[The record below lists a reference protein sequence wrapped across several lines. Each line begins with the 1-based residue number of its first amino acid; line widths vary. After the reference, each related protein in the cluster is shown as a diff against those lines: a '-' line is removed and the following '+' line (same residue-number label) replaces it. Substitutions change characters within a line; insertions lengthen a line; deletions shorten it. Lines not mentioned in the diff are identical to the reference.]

1 MRIRLLHFLTAIL
14 FVLTAA
20 SQAGAFGGG
29 GEGCGAG
36 TCTECH
42 SMDKGEAESLLKGLV
57 EKVHGVDFSIV
68 PGLWRVEVE
77 SKEKRGAIYIDFSK
91 EFVVSGRIMRLADWA
106 DVSSGKV
113 QKQRKVD
120 PSGIPL
126 DDAVLLGEAG
136 ATTKVIVFTD
146 PQCPYC
152 GKLHQELEEV
162 VRNNPD
168 IAFYMMLFPLKSH
181 PDAYRISKSVI
192 CAGSL
197 ELLEDSFAGKTIPDP
212 SCKTDAVDRNMAL
225 AKKLGI
231 RSTPTL
237 VLPDGRILSGFKPA
251 VKLVEIL
258 REPASGKN

>member
-1 MRIRLLHFLTAIL
+1 MVFIF
-14 FVLTAA
+14 TAA
-20 SQAGAFGGG
+20 SQAEAFGGG

-42 SMDKGEAESLLKGLV
+42 SMDKGEAETLLKGLV

-77 SKEKRGAIYIDFSK
+77 SKEQKGAIYIDFSK

-113 QKQRKVD
+113 QKQKKVD

-126 DDAVLLGEAG
+126 DDALLLGRAG
-136 ATTKVIVFTD
+136 ASTKVIVFTD

-152 GKLHQELEEV
+152 GKLHQELETV
-162 VRNNPD
+162 VKNNPD
-168 IAFYMMLFPLKSH
+168 IAFYMILFPLKSH

-192 CAGSL
+192 CTGSL
-197 ELLEDSFAGKTIPDP
+197 ELLEESFAGKTIPDP
-212 SCKTDAVDRNMAL
+212 SCETDAVDRHLAL
-225 AKKLGI
+225 ADKLGI

-237 VLPDGRILSGFKPA
+237 VLPDGRVLSGFKPA

-258 REPASGKN
+258 RGPAPEKD

>member
-1 MRIRLLHFLTAIL
+1 MRIRLLHFLAAIV
-14 FVLTAA
+14 FTFTAA
-20 SQAGAFGGG
+20 SQAEAFGGG

-42 SMDKGEAESLLKGLV
+42 SMDKGEAETLLKGLV

-77 SKEKRGAIYIDFSK
+77 SKEQRGAVYIDFSK
-91 EFVVSGRIMRLADWA
+91 EFVVSGRIMRLADWT

-113 QKQRKVD
+113 QKQKKVD

-126 DDAVLLGEAG
+126 DGALLLGRAD
-136 ATTKVIVFTD
+136 ASTKVIVFTD

-152 GKLHQELEEV
+152 GKLHHELEEV
-162 VRNNPD
+162 VKNNPD
-168 IAFYMMLFPLKSH
+168 IAFYMILFPLKSH

-192 CAGSL
+192 CAGSM
-197 ELLEDSFAGKTIPDP
+197 ELLKESFAGKTIPDP
-212 SCKTDAVDRNMAL
+212 SCETDAVDRHLAL

-237 VLPDGRILSGFKPA
+237 VLPDGRVLSGFKPA

-258 REPASGKN
+258 RGPAPAKD